1 MADKNTPKD
10 HADNDIT
17 GKEDAGKSGGKWS
30 TGAKVGAAV
39 GSAALLGALLYA
51 GRYAMKGK
59 VEPQSP
65 DGDTQDTPKPPPGE
79 QFESD

>member
-1 MADKNTPKD
+1 MTDDNAKKNEGTGGIKD
-10 HADNDIT
+10 PAN
-17 GKEDAGKSGGKWS
+17 WS

-51 GRYAMKGK
+51 GRYAMKNRI
-59 VEPQSP
+59 EPQSP
-65 DGDTQDTPKPPPGE
+65 GSDDNKTPVPPPGE

>member
-1 MADKNTPKD
+1 MTDDSAKKD
-10 HADNDIT
+10 DAAT
-17 GKEDAGKSGGKWS
+17 GGFKDPANWS

-51 GRYAMKGK
+51 GRYAMKGRI
-59 VEPQSP
+59 EPQSP
-65 DGDTQDTPKPPPGE
+65 GEEEHKIPTPPPGE